1 MFKCLKVK
9 DKQEAT
15 ITPEPIQ
22 EIPKYEKN
30 EEGAVV
36 DEYIPN

>member
-1 MFKCLKVK
+1 MFKGLKVK
-9 DKQEAT
+9 DKQEA
-15 ITPEPIQ
+15 TPEPIQ

-30 EEGAVV
+30 EEGGVV